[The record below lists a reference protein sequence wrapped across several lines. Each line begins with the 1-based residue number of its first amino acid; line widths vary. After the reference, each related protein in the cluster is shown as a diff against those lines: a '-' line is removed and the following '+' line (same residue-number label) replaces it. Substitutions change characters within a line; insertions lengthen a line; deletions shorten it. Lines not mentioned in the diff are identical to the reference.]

1 MKKILVSISLVIV
14 IIMNNACSSSSKIS
28 IVGSWVDKEKI
39 QGTPNNGVFIVVVTQ
54 NMTARSTIE
63 NDLAAAAKANGIRA
77 VTSLAVFTPVTG
89 VPDSVVI
96 SALLR
101 TIDKSACTAI
111 LTITMIDAT
120 SETKYHPSS
129 EISYNPYSY
138 YPYYGN
144 FSTYCSYSFGST
156 YSPGYYTTKNT
167 YFLESNL
174 YAYPSQEML
183 FSVQTK
189 AVNPEDISKGSK
201 QFTETLIEELKSNG
215 LLKGKS

>member
-1 MKKILVSISLVIV
+1 MRNVFSAF
-14 IIMNNACSSSSKIS
+14 IIAVAIFSGTGCSSSSKIS

-54 NMTARSTIE
+54 NMSARSTIE

-96 SALLR
+96 AALLR

-174 YAYPSQEML
+174 YSYPSQEIL

-189 AVNPEDISKGSK
+189 AVNPEDINKGSK

-215 LLKGKS
+215 LLKGNS